1 MLGHIDFPTSAS
13 GKAQQEFITGVL
25 ALHSFWYEEARVHF
39 RNAQKID
46 PGFGMAYWG
55 EAMSYDNA
63 LNTHPEPGSEEAGTK
78 VLQRM
83 EELDRAGSLRWT
95 DRERAFAGAV
105 EARFQPGLSPTQR
118 RQGYATAMSDMAKVY
133 PNDDEVIAFTALA
146 LMAMPGFDNNNP
158 AYVVAIAGRLERVYE
173 RNPNHPGALHY
184 LIHLYDTPT
193 FALMGLR
200 QAERYAKIAP
210 ASSHAL
216 HMPSHIFR
224 QLGMWEES
232 AKSNAAAY
240 AASVAWQKRTGRPV
254 TARDFHALDWLMEAD
269 LRLGRRAE
277 AKKVLD
283 EIDAVEKEIRR
294 TGAQGGN
301 FAQVAAA
308 LRADYASGLGSPSME
323 HH

>member
-1 MLGHIDFPTSAS
+1 LGHITFPTSAS

-25 ALHSFWYEEARVHF
+25 ALHSFWYDEARDHF
-39 RNAQKID
+39 RAAQKID

-63 LNTHPEPGSEEAGTK
+63 LNTHPEQGSEEAGTE
-78 VLQRM
+78 VIQRM
-83 EELDRAGSLRWT
+83 DELDHAGSLRWT
-95 DRERAFAGAV
+95 EIERGFAGAV
-105 EARFQPGLSPTQR
+105 RQRFAAGRSPEQR
-118 RQGYATAMSDMAKVY
+118 RQGYVAAMSDMAKSY
-133 PNDDEVIAFTALA
+133 PDNDEVVAFTALA
-146 LMAMPGFDNNNP
+146 LLAMPGFDNRNP
-158 AYVVAIAGRLERVYE
+158 AYVVSVAGRLEQVYE

-200 QAERYAKIAP
+200 QAKRYARIAP

-240 AASVAWQKRTGRPV
+240 AASVAWQKSTGRPV

-269 LRLGRRAE
+269 LRLGRRDE

-283 EIDAVEKEIRR
+283 EVAAVEQEIRQAR
-294 TGAQGGN
+294 LPAGN
-301 FAQVAAA
+301 FAQVASA
-308 LRADYASGLGSPSME
+308 LRADYASGLGTASPEHSM
-323 HH
+323 